1 MNEPV
6 KVWQVVLFDGAMP
19 CTCNKQG
26 TLDMLEAELE
36 SGNPLEG
43 FRVGQGTTMST
54 DEYAALPE
62 WGGP

>member
-36 SGNPLEG
+36 NTAPVDVRVTSGA
-43 FRVGQGTTMST
+43 TMT
-54 DEYAALPE
+54 QAEYDAMPE
-62 WGGP
+62 WEGP